1 MNLSL
6 SSTRR
11 HEQGVAVIVVLAL
24 LAILLLYV
32 TANVRSLRI
41 MSQEIKLVEQRQ
53 LRHWSATAITPPP
66 AAATNASAVA
76 EPGAS
81 N

>member
-1 MNLSL
+1 MILP
-6 SSTRR
+6 SSSPRR
-11 HEQGVAVIVVLAL
+11 RERGVAVIVVLAL
-24 LAILLLYV
+24 LAILMLYV

-53 LRHWSATAITPPP
+53 LRHWNATAITPPP
-66 AAATNASAVA
+66 AAATNASTVA
-76 EPGAS
+76 EAGAS